1 METMDSREIGRLRQ
15 KCFSFGKTLLACKR
29 DFRFSLRVGSFEM
42 SLGAGGASGRKAGP
56 GCGRK
61 RNPAYFRRQKR
72 RRQAFLEKRGL
83 ASDSLGTG
91 AETVV
96 GGTRDGEGG
105 EEVGGREQEQ
115 KEEVTLEDVCRLA
128 VELSEINNQGS
139 CEISELLNDTKNLL
153 NSWTA
158 NQTSDDEG
166 DDGEQGDDENDLLV
180 LFDSLGKQLKTFQRD
195 LTSTDKKVE
204 NAKKTSSP
212 LRKKGGND
220 VSCLNN
226 PCL

>member
-1 METMDSREIGRLRQ
+1 
-15 KCFSFGKTLLACKR
+15 
-29 DFRFSLRVGSFEM
+29 M
-42 SLGAGGASGRKAGP
+42 SLGADGASGRKAGP

-83 ASDSLGTG
+83 ARDSLGTG
-91 AETVV
+91 AETEV

-105 EEVGGREQEQ
+105 EEVGGPEQEQ

-128 VELSEINNQGS
+128 VELSEINNQRS

-158 NQTSDDEG
+158 NQTSDDEE
-166 DDGEQGDDENDLLV
+166 DDGEQGDDESDLLV

-195 LTSTDKKVE
+195 LASTDKKVE

-212 LRKKGGND
+212 LRKRRRKRR
-220 VSCLNN
+220 
-226 PCL
+226 

>member
-1 METMDSREIGRLRQ
+1 MDSREIGRLRQ
-15 KCFSFGKTLLACKR
+15 KCFSFSRTLLAYKR

-42 SLGAGGASGRKAGP
+42 SLGADGASGRKAGP

-83 ASDSLGTG
+83 ARDSLGTG
-91 AETVV
+91 AETEV

-105 EEVGGREQEQ
+105 EEVGGPEQEQ

-128 VELSEINNQGS
+128 VELSEINNQRS

-158 NQTSDDEG
+158 NQTSDDEE

-195 LTSTDKKVE
+195 LISTDKKVE

-212 LRKKGGND
+212 LRKKGGNN

>member
-1 METMDSREIGRLRQ
+1 MRPETKSCVLPEAEA
-15 KCFSFGKTLLACKR
+15 SP
-29 DFRFSLRVGSFEM
+29 
-42 SLGAGGASGRKAGP
+42 AGLSG
-56 GCGRK
+56 
-61 RNPAYFRRQKR
+61 
-72 RRQAFLEKRGL
+72 EGL
-83 ASDSLGTG
+83 ARDSLGTG
-91 AETVV
+91 AETEV
-96 GGTRDGEGG
+96 GGTRGGEGG
-105 EEVGGREQEQ
+105 EEVGGPEQEQ

-128 VELSEINNQGS
+128 VELSEINNQRS

-158 NQTSDDEG
+158 NQTSDDEE

-226 PCL
+226 PCLWSAKTDQLAKLDQLPDESACCNINIKQEPPREPLKLAKHCKLFLFPFFSFF

>member
-15 KCFSFGKTLLACKR
+15 KCFSFSRTLLAYKR

-42 SLGAGGASGRKAGP
+42 SLGADGASGRKAGP

-83 ASDSLGTG
+83 ARDSFGIG
-91 AETVV
+91 AETEA

-105 EEVGGREQEQ
+105 EEVGGPEQEQ

-128 VELSEINNQGS
+128 VELSEINNQRS

-158 NQTSDDEG
+158 NQTNDDEE
-166 DDGEQGDDENDLLV
+166 DDGEQGDDESDLLV
-180 LFDSLGKQLKTFQRD
+180 LFDSLGKRLKTFQRD
-195 LTSTDKKVE
+195 LASTDKKVE

-212 LRKKGGND
+212 LRKRSRKRR
-220 VSCLNN
+220 
-226 PCL
+226 

>member
-1 METMDSREIGRLRQ
+1 MDSREIGHLRQ

-61 RNPAYFRRQKR
+61 RNPAYLRRQKR

-83 ASDSLGTG
+83 ARDSLGTG
-91 AETVV
+91 AETEV

-105 EEVGGREQEQ
+105 EEVGGPEQEQ

-128 VELSEINNQGS
+128 VELSEINNQRS
-139 CEISELLNDTKNLL
+139 CEISDLLNDTKNLL
-153 NSWTA
+153 NS
-158 NQTSDDEG
+158 
-166 DDGEQGDDENDLLV
+166 
-180 LFDSLGKQLKTFQRD
+180 
-195 LTSTDKKVE
+195 
-204 NAKKTSSP
+204 
-212 LRKKGGND
+212 
-220 VSCLNN
+220 
-226 PCL
+226 

>member
-1 METMDSREIGRLRQ
+1 MDSREIGRLR
-15 KCFSFGKTLLACKR
+15 CFFFGKTLLACKR
-29 DFRFSLRVGSFEM
+29 DFRYSLSVGSFEM
-42 SLGAGGASGRKAGP
+42 SLGAGGASGTKAGP

-83 ASDSLGTG
+83 ARDSLGTG

-96 GGTRDGEGG
+96 GGTRGGEGG
-105 EEVGGREQEQ
+105 EVVGRPEQEQ

-128 VELSEINNQGS
+128 VELSEINNQRS

-153 NSWTA
+153 NSLTG
-158 NQTSDDEG
+158 NQTSDDEE
-166 DDGEQGDDENDLLV
+166 DDVEQGDDESDLLV
-180 LFDSLGKQLKTFQRD
+180 LFDSLGKRLKTFQRD
-195 LTSTDKKVE
+195 LASTDKKVE

-212 LRKKGGND
+212 LRKRRRKRR
-220 VSCLNN
+220 
-226 PCL
+226 

>member
-1 METMDSREIGRLRQ
+1 ME
-15 KCFSFGKTLLACKR
+15 CFSFSRTLLAYKR

-42 SLGAGGASGRKAGP
+42 SLGANGASGRKAGP

-83 ASDSLGTG
+83 ARDSLGTG
-91 AETVV
+91 AETEV

-105 EEVGGREQEQ
+105 EEVGGPEQEQ

-128 VELSEINNQGS
+128 VELSEINNQKS

-153 NSWTA
+153 SSNGWTD
-158 NQTSDDEG
+158 NLPNTSDIDEE
-166 DDGEQGDDENDLLV
+166 DDEEQGNDENDLLV
-180 LFDSLGKQLKTFQRD
+180 LFGSLGKQLKTFQRD
-195 LTSTDKKVE
+195 LTRTDKKVE
-204 NAKKTSSP
+204 STKIVSSP
-212 LRKKGGND
+212 LRKKRRKRR
-220 VSCLNN
+220 
-226 PCL
+226 